1 MQNLMTPNS
10 SISSTVMRR
19 VRIMH
24 ATRTFAPVFVA
35 SILFMLAVW
44 EIGREVW
51 VAKVFENMPSFANV
65 PAVLNFIGN
74 AFVNTEVAVQVFSIL
89 ALGAL
94 VWLAR
99 SFALAIGGS
108 LSMRRI

>member
-10 SISSTVMRR
+10 SISRTVMRR

-35 SILFMLAVW
+35 SVLFMLAVW

-51 VAKVFENMPSFANV
+51 VTRVFENMPSYADI
-65 PAVLNFIGN
+65 PAMLNFFAD
-74 AFVNTEVAVQVFSIL
+74 AFINTEVVVQMFSIL

-99 SFALAIGGS
+99 SFALLIGES
-108 LSMRRI
+108 LPMRRI